1 MRRAR
6 VVFGRH
12 RAPPSVRFSILF
24 AYRNIP
30 FLCHLAQRRTRAS
43 RATTDAFAPHTRARA
58 KASARARGTKMSFMD
73 ARDVGSKV
81 GSGGVA
87 SAQASAIDRRE
98 RLRRLALET
107 IDLAKD
113 PYFMKNHLGRCVVGI
128 GVVIVVGARG
138 VVYRARVV
146 CASRSRELFMHE

>member
-1 MRRAR
+1 
-6 VVFGRH
+6 
-12 RAPPSVRFSILF
+12 
-24 AYRNIP
+24 
-30 FLCHLAQRRTRAS
+30 
-43 RATTDAFAPHTRARA
+43 
-58 KASARARGTKMSFMD
+58 MSFMD

-113 PYFMKNHLGRCVVGI
+113 PYFMKNHLGRCVFR
-128 GVVIVVGARG
+128 AR
-138 VVYRARVV
+138 RRFARVV
-146 CASRSRELFMHE
+146 TCRACASRSRESIVEREFLMNARANPSRSASPPRVAFAFLVLTVSSSSSRVSRA

>member
-1 MRRAR
+1 MPPGTEAHARLKGDDGCVRAAHARAR
-6 VVFGRH
+6 E
-12 RAPPSVRFSILF
+12 SE
-24 AYRNIP
+24 
-30 FLCHLAQRRTRAS
+30 C
-43 RATTDAFAPHTRARA
+43 
-58 KASARARGTKMSFMD
+58 ASARKKMSFMD

>member
-1 MRRAR
+1 
-6 VVFGRH
+6 
-12 RAPPSVRFSILF
+12 
-24 AYRNIP
+24 
-30 FLCHLAQRRTRAS
+30 
-43 RATTDAFAPHTRARA
+43 
-58 KASARARGTKMSFMD
+58 MSFMD

-113 PYFMKNHLGRCVVGI
+113 PYFMKNHLGRCVFRARAEVRACRDVSCVCVAFARIHRGARVFDECARESI
-128 GVVIVVGARG
+128 AERVDASRRVRVPCTDGVVIVVVARFTC
-138 VVYRARVV
+138 VTVMSVN
-146 CASRSRELFMHE
+146 CA

>member
-1 MRRAR
+1 
-6 VVFGRH
+6 
-12 RAPPSVRFSILF
+12 
-24 AYRNIP
+24 
-30 FLCHLAQRRTRAS
+30 
-43 RATTDAFAPHTRARA
+43 
-58 KASARARGTKMSFMD
+58 MSFMD

-113 PYFMKNHLGRCVVGI
+113 PYFMKNHLGRCVFRA
-128 GVVIVVGARG
+128 AR
-138 VVYRARVV
+138 RSFARVV
-146 CASRSRELFMHE
+146 TCRACASRSRESIVEREFLMNARANPSRSASPPRVAFAFLVLTVSSSSSRVSRA